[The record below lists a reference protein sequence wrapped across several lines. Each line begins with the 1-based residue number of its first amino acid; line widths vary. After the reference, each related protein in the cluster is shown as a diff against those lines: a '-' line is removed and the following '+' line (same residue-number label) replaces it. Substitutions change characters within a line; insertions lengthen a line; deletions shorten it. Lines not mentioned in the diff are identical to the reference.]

1 MARSASGPSAIC
13 GLGTTSDGG
22 NAAIG
27 DGHLRVVDDA
37 STDDVYHAIRRHDND
52 VRGSHVLNA
61 NDQGARQE
69 YTRAD
74 SGRLKHDYSL

>member
-1 MARSASGPSAIC
+1 
-13 GLGTTSDGG
+13 
-22 NAAIG
+22 
-27 DGHLRVVDDA
+27 LRVVDDA